1 LDHSVQLQVA
11 FVP

>member
-1 LDHSVQLQVA
+1 MSFDYLQVA